1 MIDQNE
7 QRLQA
12 WLRQDASTF
21 AAPAALQRRVLDI
34 PASAPRSRPHW
45 PLRFSAF
52 TAPAA
57 IAVVLGLAVAVTSV
71 FNVFDRPAGT
81 DGGLCNNRQ
90 VHRALEGLRDA
101 PGYRYEIR
109 EELYDFDTTAEF
121 SFDDPQYA
129 WKTGLAAEGAYRAP
143 DRVREVVTE
152 VDGFGR
158 GYVEHLQVGDTTWR
172 RSADGDE
179 DSWLRMPNQLP
190 TANMVYGYVQGAF
203 PAFEVPLV
211 NSLDW
216 GGTTAP
222 DDIPGAGG
230 CTVATRIPGDGI
242 GDIVALRIE
251 VGSGRPIGVYRGPPT
266 DADVR
271 HGALRYVFALA
282 WSTPEEDE
290 FVPPAD
296 AVDAPDPGAEG
307 PVPTPVPAQTPA
319 ADAWPYQELPLPDGW
334 SSGGVRSVVHLG
346 TTGFVAV
353 GTVDRSDADSYESE
367 AVVWTSADGVTWD
380 VEPDPPSVE
389 SFEGLAWD
397 GETLLALGARAA
409 TLDTLEY
416 EIWSSP
422 DGRDWT
428 LAASLG
434 TDVSPAPP
442 VLTRHGWIM
451 FARHLSD
458 SAEAGGGV
466 QTTPSVLRSIDGL
479 EWEETILPD
488 TGSGTLTSLVE
499 SEDGTLLAFGCES
512 PGATN
517 TAQFG
522 ELCLTR
528 PWRSD
533 DGATWRPGPVLD
545 VELPRVVADGDT
557 LLGIGS
563 RGEPGRGAARR
574 LYRSDDGETWTEEP
588 FTFGTTDELAESGL
602 SGGPEGILR
611 VGDRIVVEGSG
622 SGVSPFGQPYPALWT
637 MTADGHWE
645 EVPIGF
651 AEGGGSV
658 DAWWPWT
665 ATSCSWARLRPGRR
679 SPCPWCGSSPPTEG
693 EGGLPAVHPVGGY
706 GSGRFSIVAV
716 MSWTGTGP
724 FGSAART
731 YTSITGSRSSFSSSL
746 MHSSSAP
753 SRCSSRKCL
762 TSYAS
767 ALYFQA
773 FRESRAF
780 LSAESS
786 PSSCWI
792 EKTNSPPSP
801 RSGFRRPAD
810 CRFMPWSSVRTST
823 RLCAPR
829 ASPGPSPRAFLIEV
843 RTCWCIVVP
852 PSTGARDV
860 RAYRCRSILR
870 PPARIDGPGRSTGLR
885 GSPIRR
891 VGSTNVL
898 EVRPGGR
905 WGGGRW
911 VAIIPPNIWYGGW
924 HGEDDGLSA

>member
-1 MIDQNE
+1 M
-7 QRLQA
+7 
-12 WLRQDASTF
+12 
-21 AAPAALQRRVLDI
+21 
-34 PASAPRSRPHW
+34 
-45 PLRFSAF
+45 
-52 TAPAA
+52 
-57 IAVVLGLAVAVTSV
+57 
-71 FNVFDRPAGT
+71 
-81 DGGLCNNRQ
+81 
-90 VHRALEGLRDA
+90 
-101 PGYRYEIR
+101 
-109 EELYDFDTTAEF
+109 
-121 SFDDPQYA
+121 
-129 WKTGLAAEGAYRAP
+129 
-143 DRVREVVTE
+143 
-152 VDGFGR
+152 
-158 GYVEHLQVGDTTWR
+158 
-172 RSADGDE
+172 
-179 DSWLRMPNQLP
+179 
-190 TANMVYGYVQGAF
+190 
-203 PAFEVPLV
+203 
-211 NSLDW
+211 
-216 GGTTAP
+216 
-222 DDIPGAGG
+222 
-230 CTVATRIPGDGI
+230 
-242 GDIVALRIE
+242 ALRIE

-533 DGATWRPGPVLD
+533 DGATWSPGPVLD
-545 VELPRVVADGDT
+545 VELHRVVADGDT

-563 RGEPGRGAARR
+563 RGEPGTRGRRAPLPVRRRRDVDRGALHLR
-574 LYRSDDGETWTEEP
+574 DDGRA
-588 FTFGTTDELAESGL
+588 G
-602 SGGPEGILR
+602 R
-611 VGDRIVVEGSG
+611 VGHEWRTRRH
-622 SGVSPFGQPYPALWT
+622 PA
-637 MTADGHWE
+637 
-645 EVPIGF
+645 
-651 AEGGGSV
+651 
-658 DAWWPWT
+658 
-665 ATSCSWARLRPGRR
+665 GR
-679 SPCPWCGSSPPTEG
+679 
-693 EGGLPAVHPVGGY
+693 
-706 GSGRFSIVAV
+706 
-716 MSWTGTGP
+716 
-724 FGSAART
+724 
-731 YTSITGSRSSFSSSL
+731 
-746 MHSSSAP
+746 
-753 SRCSSRKCL
+753 
-762 TSYAS
+762 
-767 ALYFQA
+767 
-773 FRESRAF
+773 
-780 LSAESS
+780 
-786 PSSCWI
+786 
-792 EKTNSPPSP
+792 
-801 RSGFRRPAD
+801 
-810 CRFMPWSSVRTST
+810 
-823 RLCAPR
+823 
-829 ASPGPSPRAFLIEV
+829 
-843 RTCWCIVVP
+843 
-852 PSTGARDV
+852 
-860 RAYRCRSILR
+860 
-870 PPARIDGPGRSTGLR
+870 
-885 GSPIRR
+885 
-891 VGSTNVL
+891 
-898 EVRPGGR
+898 
-905 WGGGRW
+905 
-911 VAIIPPNIWYGGW
+911 
-924 HGEDDGLSA
+924 